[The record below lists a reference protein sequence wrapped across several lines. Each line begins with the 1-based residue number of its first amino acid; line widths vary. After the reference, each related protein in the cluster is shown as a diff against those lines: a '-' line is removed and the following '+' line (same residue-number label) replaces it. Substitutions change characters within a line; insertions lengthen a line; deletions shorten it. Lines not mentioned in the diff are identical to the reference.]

1 MQLTM
6 IQGNLLVV
14 CVCVCVRVIGKFQL
28 MLVAS
33 CAIDKTANHIT
44 VDRGG
49 GNFTIYPMRCVCVY
63 KKLNN
68 KTLNLKVLKYGSM
81 TLKVTHSIWQV

>member
-1 MQLTM
+1 M
-6 IQGNLLVV
+6 
-14 CVCVCVRVIGKFQL
+14 CVCVCVRVIDKFQL

-33 CAIDKTANHIT
+33 CAIDRTANHIT
-44 VDRGG
+44 VDRGRETLSFILCG
-49 GNFTIYPMRCVCVY
+49 VCVY
-63 KKLNN
+63 KRLNN